1 MRTIQFKITGASPLL
16 MHDDKT
22 ANPLNEYSKKL
33 KALTSKRKKTDDD
46 LLEIARIEWE
56 ASLYYTKQK
65 GYFIKG
71 DCFAASFLE
80 AAKSKK
86 LGTAFKQ
93 AVSIP
98 DDPMLVFPHMKLTPD
113 KLFDK
118 LQYVD
123 MRTVKVM
130 RNKVMRCRPIFND
143 WSCEVTV
150 FFDETRLDE
159 LEIEQIVAHAAQ
171 YIGVCD
177 YRPKY
182 GRFTAERI

>member
-1 MRTIQFKITGASPLL
+1 MKTLRFKITGASPLL

-22 ANPLNEYSKKL
+22 ANPLNEYSKKM
-33 KALTSKRKKTDDD
+33 KAITSKRKKTDDD
-46 LLEIARIEWE
+46 LLELAKIEWE
-56 ASLYYTKQK
+56 ASLYYTEDK

-71 DCFAASFLE
+71 DCFAASFLA

-93 AVSIP
+93 SVSIP
-98 DDPMLVFPHMKLTPD
+98 EDPMLVFPQMKLSPD
-113 KLFDK
+113 KLFEK
-118 LQYVD
+118 SQYVD

-130 RNKVMRCRPIFND
+130 RNKVMRCRPIFNE
-143 WSCEVTV
+143 WSCEVML
-150 FFDETRLDE
+150 FYDETRLDE
-159 LEIEQIVAHAAQ
+159 AEIEQIVEYAAQ

>member
-1 MRTIQFKITGASPLL
+1 MKTLRFKIEGASPLL

-33 KALTSKRKKTDDD
+33 KPLNAKRKKTDEDYAK
-46 LLEIARIEWE
+46 IAEIEWE
-56 ASLYYTKQK
+56 ASLYYSKDK
-65 GYFIKG
+65 GYYIKG
-71 DCFAASFLE
+71 DCFAASFLA

-93 AVSIP
+93 SVSIP
-98 DDPMLVFPHMKLTPD
+98 DDPVLVFPHMKLTPD
-113 KLFDK
+113 KLFEK
-118 LQYVD
+118 TQYVD
-123 MRTVKVM
+123 MRTVKVKM
-130 RNKVMRCRPIFND
+130 NKIMRCRPIFNE
-143 WSCEVTV
+143 WSCEVTI

-159 LEIEQIVAHAAQ
+159 AEIEQIVEYAAQ

-177 YRPKY
+177 YRPKF

>member
-1 MRTIQFKITGASPLL
+1 MRTIQFRITGASPLL

-22 ANPLNEYSKKL
+22 ANPLNEYTKKM

-46 LLEIARIEWE
+46 LLEIAKIEWE
-56 ASLYYTKQK
+56 ASLYYTPNK

-80 AAKSKK
+80 AAKSMK
-86 LGTAFKQ
+86 LGKAFKQ

-98 DDPMLVFPHMKLTPD
+98 DDPELIFPDRGLAPETLWKKP
-113 KLFDK
+113 
-118 LQYVD
+118 QYVD
-123 MRTVKVM
+123 MSTVKVM
-130 RNKVMRCRPIFND
+130 RNKVMRTRPIFPE
-143 WSCEVTV
+143 WSCEVTL
-150 FFDETRLDE
+150 FFDETRLNE
-159 LEIEQIVAHAAQ
+159 EEIMLIVNHAAQ

-182 GRFTAERI
+182 GRFNAEKK